1 MAYFPMKTPVFSL
14 VVEWS
19 LYVVHVFDFFDIVF
33 YRFFVF
39 STFYHVQDCRVL
51 RRQHHISRSVDGIY
65 PCGKYGQSLVSVLDL
80 KINFGAYGFSDPVAL
95 HDFDFVRPA
104 LQLIQIV
111 QEPFGVIGYLQIP
124 LGKVFLSN
132 RSLTPFAAAVND
144 LLVGQYGLAARTP
157 VYRIFFFVGQSSLIK
172 LYEYPLHPFIVIRMT
187 CGYFPVP
194 IV

>member
-1 MAYFPMKTPVFSL
+1 M
-14 VVEWS
+14 
-19 LYVVHVFDFFDIVF
+19 FDFFDIVF

-80 KINFGAYGFSDPVAL
+80 KIQLSAPTDFPIQLQL

-157 VYRIFFFVGQSSLIK
+157 VYRIFFL
-172 LYEYPLHPFIVIRMT
+172 
-187 CGYFPVP
+187 
-194 IV
+194 